1 MTTEQPDRRNWPE
14 GGEQDEAPGDET
26 PRDERAQDEPTQD
39 AGPSEPPAPDAPPPA
54 DESSRWTP
62 GSSEPWPGESA
73 AAPPPPG
80 EPGSEE
86 GVPAT
91 EPMRSVEEP
100 ASWRAEPEPSPH
112 AESGAAQPSEPVPAR
127 EPEGE
132 AELESQP
139 PTDETRPWET
149 GSPAWP
155 TEPPSAATPA
165 PGTWPTTPPEQQDAG
180 EGWPTTPPERT
191 EEGQEWSTAA
201 PERGEES
208 WPAAEPAWSDAQ
220 TETHEPPPSEVEA
233 YPAGVPA
240 GAAGAAAGAAG
251 AAATDAHSVPDS
263 GAVTA
268 ESTLCPRCGTEN
280 RAGLAFCRNCGQRLL
295 AAGVATTV
303 ERPSTGEGT
312 MACPRCGTHNRAGV
326 AFCQNCGANLR
337 AETAGY
343 VPPAVG
349 QEAAPSVEAPAA
361 AHAVLGPVVLLIGIV
376 GLVTAYLLPFAF
388 SAGSL
393 YERAAGADGYGAAF
407 WTAYPD
413 VGGGLADQA
422 YFGFAAPVPILAVLL
437 VLLAIGGIV
446 RARPGP
452 LQLIGLVI
460 GLIWSVGLAVLFV
473 MVEVL
478 GNWEGD
484 LVGLLRVMT
493 PGGIIFFLAAL
504 IVLIGTLTRFAR
516 S

>member
-14 GGEQDEAPGDET
+14 EGEQDEAPGDET
-26 PRDERAQDEPTQD
+26 
-39 AGPSEPPAPDAPPPA
+39 
-54 DESSRWTP
+54 
-62 GSSEPWPGESA
+62 
-73 AAPPPPG
+73 
-80 EPGSEE
+80 
-86 GVPAT
+86 
-91 EPMRSVEEP
+91 RS
-100 ASWRAEPEPSPH
+100 
-112 AESGAAQPSEPVPAR
+112 
-127 EPEGE
+127 
-132 AELESQP
+132 
-139 PTDETRPWET
+139 WET
-149 GSPAWP
+149 GSPSWP
-155 TEPPSAATPA
+155 TEPPSAASPA
-165 PGTWPTTPPEQQDAG
+165 PDAWPTTPPERQDAG

-191 EEGQEWSTAA
+191 DEEQEWSTTPA
-201 PERGEES
+201 ERGEES
-208 WPAAEPAWSDAQ
+208 WPSAEPAAEPSAEPAWPDAQ
-220 TETHEPPPSEVEA
+220 DQAHEPPPSEVEA
-233 YPAGVPA
+233 YPAGM
-240 GAAGAAAGAAG
+240 AAGAAAGAAG
-251 AAATDAHSVPDS
+251 AAAAGAHSVPDS

-295 AAGVATTV
+295 AAGLSTTV
-303 ERPSTGEGT
+303 DRPSTAEGT

-337 AETAGY
+337 AEAEGY
-343 VPPAVG
+343 VPPAVAT
-349 QEAAPSVEAPAA
+349 EAAPRAEAPAA
-361 AHAVLGPVVLLIGIV
+361 AHAVLGPVVLLIGVV
-376 GLVTAYLLPFAF
+376 GLVTAYLLPFAYG
-388 SAGSL
+388 AGSL
-393 YERAAGADGYGAAF
+393 YDRAAGADGYGAAF

-452 LQLIGLVI
+452 LQVIGLVI
-460 GLIWSVGLAVLFV
+460 SLIWSVGLAVLFV

-484 LVGLLRVMT
+484 MVGLLRVMT